1 MAPKAKKTTTLLTLT
16 EDQRTEIRQAFD
28 LFDSEGQGAS
38 LFHCATPQSAATTRC
53 LHARA
58 RTGVIDSNALK
69 VVLRALGFEPRK
81 EEVKTARRSWGH
93 GWPNRALLPCAG
105 EADDHGRRQDGQR
118 QDRLQ
123 RVPGAAPRQDGA
135 HRHSRCPP
143 LPPPPTRTHRLQPL
157 TSRLM
162 AQTQSERDTKEEA
175 MRAFKQ
181 FDIEHQGKISFESLK
196 QVSRELGAPLPSTGP
211 PTGPIDPRLRVP
223 VPVRWSVRGASA
235 RTARMRALTL
245 ARCRVGENMTDE
257 EIMEMITA
265 ADIDKDGMINEEEFW
280 RVMKR

>member
-38 LFHCATPQSAATTRC
+38 LFHCATPRSCHNTL

-81 EEVKTARRSWGH
+81 EEVTTARRTWGH

-105 EADDHGRRQDGQR
+105 EADDHERRQDGQR

-135 HRHSRCPP
+135 RRRSRCPP
-143 LPPPPTRTHRLQPL
+143 FPPPPTRTHRLQPL
-157 TSRLM
+157 TSRSM

-181 FDIEHQGKISFESLK
+181 FDIEHQGKISFENLK

-223 VPVRWSVRGASA
+223 VPAG
-235 RTARMRALTL
+235 
-245 ARCRVGENMTDE
+245 
-257 EIMEMITA
+257 
-265 ADIDKDGMINEEEFW
+265 
-280 RVMKR
+280 

>member
-1 MAPKAKKTTTLLTLT
+1 
-16 EDQRTEIRQAFD
+16 
-28 LFDSEGQGAS
+28 
-38 LFHCATPQSAATTRC
+38 
-53 LHARA
+53 
-58 RTGVIDSNALK
+58 
-69 VVLRALGFEPRK
+69 
-81 EEVKTARRSWGH
+81 
-93 GWPNRALLPCAG
+93 
-105 EADDHGRRQDGQR
+105 
-118 QDRLQ
+118 
-123 RVPGAAPRQDGA
+123 
-135 HRHSRCPP
+135 
-143 LPPPPTRTHRLQPL
+143 
-157 TSRLM
+157 
-162 AQTQSERDTKEEA
+162 

-181 FDIEHQGKISFESLK
+181 FDIEHQGKISFENLK